1 MLPIVL
7 IATCLVAVASAAST
21 FTPARPPALPLAVR
35 SPYLNVWLN
44 AGSDGGNGGY
54 IAGKWPVF
62 WSNQVN
68 GWAGMIRVDGTSY
81 TWLGDPGP
89 QAVSQTA
96 YDFTSTRSSFTMDVA
111 GKVSMNITFLS
122 PVTPN
127 DLKRQSLTFSYLNV
141 DVVSSDGQN
150 HDVEL
155 YSDISAE
162 WVSGDRTQAA
172 QWNYTSSGG
181 LEIHKVFKQNQQL
194 FSEYNDQAEWG
205 NVYYATDSGDGVTYQ
220 IGQDTVVRGSF
231 TSGGKLSNQ
240 VDDNYR
246 VISNNWPVFGF
257 AKNLGSVGTTPA
269 STLFSVGLCQ
279 QEAIQFL
286 GAQGTVS
293 LPSLWTSYFP
303 DDIAALDFFHKDYAT
318 ASGISTDLDNKINSD
333 AIAAAGQD
341 YATIVSLGVRQV
353 FAAWALVGTE
363 NKTYQ
368 FQKEISSNGN
378 VNTVDVIFP
387 AMPILLYTNPDL
399 LKLMMDPLF
408 ENQESGNYPNNYSI
422 HDLGAHYPNATGHPD
437 GNDEAMPLEECGNM
451 IIMALAYAQRSGNS
465 DYLNL
470 HYPILNQWSSYLVEE
485 ALYPFNQI
493 STDDFAGSLANQT
506 NLALKGIIGIEAM
519 SQIANLTGHADDASK
534 YHQTAVD
541 YITQWQGLAI
551 VNGTNGGPAHTTLS
565 YGDAASHGLLY
576 NLYANSLLGF
586 DLVPQSVYDTQSAFY
601 PTIEM
606 KYGVPLDT
614 RHSYTKSDWEMF
626 VAAVSSTDTR
636 DMFIRDL
643 AKWINETPTSRA
655 YTDLY
660 ETDSG
665 AYPSTPIFVAR
676 PVQGGLFAILALPA
690 NPRT

>member
-7 IATCLVAVASAAST
+7 IATCLAAVASAAST

-231 TSGGKLSNQ
+231 TSGGKLNNQ

-269 STLFSVGLCQ
+269 SALFSVGLCQ

-665 AYPSTPIFVAR
+665 A
-676 PVQGGLFAILALPA
+676 
-690 NPRT
+690 

>member
-1 MLPIVL
+1 MLPFVL
-7 IATCLVAVASAAST
+7 IATCLVAAASAAST
-21 FTPARPPALPLAVR
+21 FTPARPPALPLAVK

-68 GWAGMIRVDGTSY
+68 GWAGIIRVDGTSY

-89 QAVSQTA
+89 QAVTQTS
-96 YDFTSTRSSFTMDVA
+96 YEYTSTRSTFTMDVA
-111 GKVSMNITFLS
+111 GKVQMNITFLS

-127 DLKRQSLTFSYLNV
+127 DIKRQSLTFSYLNV
-141 DVVSSDGQN
+141 EVVSSDGQN
-150 HDVEL
+150 HDIEL

-181 LEIHKVFKQNQQL
+181 LEIHQVYKQNQQI

-205 NVYYATDSGDGVTYQ
+205 NFYYATDSGDGVTYQ

-257 AKNLGSVGTTPA
+257 AKGLGSVGTTPTN
-269 STLFSVGLCQ
+269 TLFTIGLCQ
-279 QEAIQFL
+279 QEALQFL

-293 LPSLWTSYFP
+293 LPSLWRSYFT
-303 DDIAALDFFHKDYAT
+303 DDIAALDFFHKDFAT
-318 ASGISTDLDNKINSD
+318 ASGLATDLDNKVNSD
-333 AIAAAGQD
+333 AIGTAGQD
-341 YATIVSLGVRQV
+341 YANIVSLSVRQV
-353 FAAWALVGTE
+353 FAAWQLVGTE
-363 NKTYQ
+363 NKTYL

-378 VNTVDVIFP
+378 TQTVDVIFP

-399 LKLMMDPLF
+399 LKLMLDPLF
-408 ENQESGNYPNNYSI
+408 ENQESGHYPNNYSI

-519 SQIANLTGHADDASK
+519 SQISNLTGHADDASK

-541 YITQWQGLAI
+541 YITRWQGLAI
-551 VNGTNGGPAHTTLS
+551 VNGTDGGPAHTTLS

-586 DLVPQSVYDTQSAFY
+586 NLVPQSVYDIQSAFY

-626 VAAVSSTDTR
+626 VAAVASTDTR

-655 YTDLY
+655 FTDLY
-660 ETDSG
+660 ETDTG
-665 AYPSTPIFVAR
+665 AYPSSIQFVAR
-676 PVQGGLFAILALPA
+676 PVQGGTFALLALPVA
-690 NPRT
+690 KS

>member
-7 IATCLVAVASAAST
+7 IATCLAAVASAAST

-231 TSGGKLSNQ
+231 TSGGKLNNQ

-665 AYPSTPIFVAR
+665 A
-676 PVQGGLFAILALPA
+676 
-690 NPRT
+690 